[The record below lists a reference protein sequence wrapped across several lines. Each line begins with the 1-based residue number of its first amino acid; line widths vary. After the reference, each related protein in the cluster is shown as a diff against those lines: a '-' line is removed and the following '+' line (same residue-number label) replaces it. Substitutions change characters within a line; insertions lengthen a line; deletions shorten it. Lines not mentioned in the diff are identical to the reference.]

1 VTVEP
6 SGEPIFEEAEVTHA
20 RQIER
25 RLELLVPM
33 LLALFVLSALH
44 ARPHPSLAGRGLVV
58 LLAAAGFAL
67 AAGAAVRWAQRSPM
81 LDVALGAI
89 LIATAAGLIFVQPAG
104 PGAVALFTV
113 VVFRVRTLPGPIAVG
128 VSAVTLAVLVIA
140 TAVAGHSMPVVL
152 AALGGFYGMSFL
164 AVRLEAAHAHARQL
178 LAELERTRAAEAR
191 AAAMA
196 ERERLAREMHDVLA
210 HSLSGLMIQLDAAR
224 MLTSENPADP
234 RVSQTIQRAHHLGRS
249 GLDEA
254 RQAIAMLRG
263 DELPGP
269 ERLPA
274 LASQFEHD
282 HGVPCQLS
290 VTGTEHELPAEAR
303 LAVYRVAQEALTN
316 VTKHSHAERVEL
328 RLDYTPAYT
337 RLIVEDFH
345 SGNGHRDPVDHASV
359 PGGYGLG
366 GMRERA
372 ELTGGTLTAI
382 PTSTGFRVELEV
394 PR

>member
-1 VTVEP
+1 M
-6 SGEPIFEEAEVTHA
+6 
-20 RQIER
+20 RQLER

-44 ARPHPSLAGRGLVV
+44 ARPHPSLAGRGLVA

-67 AAGAAVRWAQRSPM
+67 AAGAAVRWARRSPT
-81 LDVALGAI
+81 LDVALGAV
-89 LIATAAGLIFVQPAG
+89 LVATAAVLIFVQPTG

-128 VSAVTLAVLVIA
+128 VSVVTLAVLVIA
-140 TAVAGHSMPVVL
+140 TAVAGHSTPVVL

-164 AVRLEAAHAHARQL
+164 AVRLEAAHVRARQL
-178 LAELERTRAAEAR
+178 VTELERTRAVEAR

-196 ERERLAREMHDVLA
+196 ERQRLAREMHDVLA

-234 RVSQTIQRAHHLGRS
+234 RVSETIQRAHHLGRS

-269 ERLPA
+269 DRLPA
-274 LASQFEHD
+274 LASQFEQD
-282 HGVPCQLS
+282 HGIPCQLS
-290 VTGTEHELPAEAR
+290 ITGTEHQLPAEAR

-328 RLDYTPAYT
+328 RLDYTPACT
-337 RLIVEDFH
+337 RLTVEDRH
-345 SGNGHRDPVDHASV
+345 SDNSHREPADHASV

-372 ELTGGTLTAI
+372 ELSGGTLTAT